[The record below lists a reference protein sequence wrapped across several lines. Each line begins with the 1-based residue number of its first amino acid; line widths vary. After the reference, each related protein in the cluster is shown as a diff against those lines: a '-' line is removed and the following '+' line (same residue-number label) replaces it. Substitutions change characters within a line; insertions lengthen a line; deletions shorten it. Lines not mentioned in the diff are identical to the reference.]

1 MYRELVI
8 RAYGEEAIRRIDQLR
23 SAGVD
28 MTDLVLSSIMIGDVK
43 NILKEQKAKRKQNSL
58 QHFTNTLKA

>member
-8 RAYGEEAIRRIDQLR
+8 RAYGEDAIERIDQLR

-28 MTDLVLSSIMIGDVK
+28 MTDFVLSAIMLGDIE
-43 NILKEQKAKRKQNSL
+43 NILERQKEKRL
-58 QHFTNTLKA
+58 LACV

>member
-43 NILKEQKAKRKQNSL
+43 NILKEQKAKRKRL
-58 QHFTNTLKA
+58 ACVV

>member
-8 RAYGEEAIRRIDQLR
+8 RAYGDKAIKRIDELR

-28 MTDLVLSSIMIGDVK
+28 MTDLVLSSIMIGDIK
-43 NILKEQKAKRKQNSL
+43 EILKQQKAKREL
-58 QHFTNTLKA
+58 ACI

>member
-8 RAYGEEAIRRIDQLR
+8 RAYGDKAIKRIDELR

-28 MTDLVLSSIMIGDVK
+28 MTDLVLSSIMIGDIK
-43 NILKEQKAKRKQNSL
+43 EILKQQKAKRL
-58 QHFTNTLKA
+58 ACV